1 MEKFNAFDHIYQ
13 ERKSTE
19 IKPWLVSLLI
29 ITLLLIF
36 LPWTQNI
43 RSKGNIT
50 SIYQEQKPQKIY
62 SPIAGKISKWW
73 VREGDT
79 VRAGDTLAKIT
90 EIKGEYLDPNLISR
104 TQQQL
109 TAKQGSLRF
118 YEQKV
123 QATTDQIQNLRRSLT
138 LKQNQVDNKIKQ
150 LQQKIT
156 GERAE
161 LEAAQNDY
169 NLSKDQFERNQ
180 KMYREGLISQTQ
192 YQQRN
197 VAMQNSL
204 AKKTTAENKVN
215 QTLQDIANA
224 QIELRGVD
232 QEYSEKINK
241 ADGERFQSLS
251 EVESNKGDI
260 AKLENLVTNYT
271 IRNGMYFIIA
281 PQSGQIIKATKS
293 GLGEII
299 KEGEDLLTIVP
310 DNNNVA
316 VEIFV
321 RPVDLPLVHAG
332 EEVRL
337 IFDGYPVIL
346 FAGGWPNQSFG
357 TFPGKIRAVENTI
370 NDEGL
375 FRVIVEEDPKGKR
388 WPKQLR
394 IGSGAQGIAL
404 LNDVPVWYELW
415 RNINGF
421 PPDYYQGKTAKK
433 DKNEK

>member
-109 TAKQGSLRF
+109 TAKEGSLKF

-123 QATTDQIQNLRRSLT
+123 QATNDQIQNLRRSLT

-204 AKKTTAENKVN
+204 AKKTPAENKVN

-421 PPDYYQGKTAKK
+421 PPDYYRGKTAKK

>member
-19 IKPWLVSLLI
+19 IKPWLISLLI

-109 TAKQGSLRF
+109 TAKMGSLRF

-123 QATTDQIQNLRRSLT
+123 QATNDQIQNLKRSLT

-310 DNNNVA
+310 DNNDVA

-321 RPVDLPLVHAG
+321 RPVDLPLIHAG

-375 FRVIVEEDPKGKR
+375 FRVIVEEDLKGKR

-421 PPDYYQGKTAKK
+421 PPDYYRGKTAKK

>member
-1 MEKFNAFDHIYQ
+1 MEKFNSFDHIYL
-13 ERKSTE
+13 EGKSTPV
-19 IKPWLVSLLI
+19 KPWL
-29 ITLLLIF
+29 ITLLVLTLALIF

-43 RSKGNIT
+43 RSRGNIT
-50 SIYQEQKPQKIY
+50 SLFQEQKPQKIY
-62 SPIAGKISKWW
+62 SPIAGKITRWW
-73 VREGDT
+73 VKEGDT

-90 EIKGEYLDPNLISR
+90 EIKGEYLDPNLIAR
-104 TQQQL
+104 TQDQL
-109 TAKQGSLRF
+109 NAKVGSLNY
-118 YEQKV
+118 YEQKIL
-123 QATTDQIQNLRRSLT
+123 ATDAQIQNLKRSLT
-138 LKQNQVDNKIKQ
+138 LKQEQVGNKIKQ

-161 LEAAQNDY
+161 LEAAKNDY
-169 NLSKDQFERNQ
+169 ALAKDQFDRNQ

-192 YQQRN
+192 FQQRN
-197 VAMQNSL
+197 VAMQNAL
-204 AKKTTAENKVN
+204 AKNTTAENKVN

-224 QIELRGVD
+224 QIELGGID
-232 QEYSEKINK
+232 QEYREKINK
-241 ADGERFQSLS
+241 AESERFQSLGQ
-251 EVESNKGDI
+251 VETNKGDV

-281 PQSGQIIKATKS
+281 PQAGQIIQATKS

-310 DNNNVA
+310 NVNNVA

-321 RPVDLPLVHAG
+321 RPVDLPLIVRG

-370 NDEGL
+370 NDQGL
-375 FRVIVEEDPKGKR
+375 FRVIVEEDPQGKR

-394 IGSGAQGIAL
+394 IGAGAQGIAL

-421 PPDYYQGKTAKK
+421 PADYYRGKTAKK
-433 DKNEK
+433 EKNEK

>member
-109 TAKQGSLRF
+109 TAKEGSLRF

-421 PPDYYQGKTAKK
+421 PPDYYRGKTAKK

>member
-109 TAKQGSLRF
+109 TAKESSLKF

-123 QATTDQIQNLRRSLT
+123 QATNDQIQNLKRSLT

-224 QIELRGVD
+224 QIELRGID
-232 QEYSEKINK
+232 QEYNEKINK

-251 EVESNKGDI
+251 EVESNRGDI

-321 RPVDLPLVHAG
+321 RPVDLPLIHAG

-375 FRVIVEEDPKGKR
+375 FRVIVEEDLKGKR

-421 PPDYYQGKTAKK
+421 PPDYYRGKTAKK

>member
-1 MEKFNAFDHIYQ
+1 MEKFNSFDHIY
-13 ERKSTE
+13 EEGKGTAV
-19 IKPWLVSLLI
+19 KPWLY
-29 ITLLLIF
+29 TLLFLSLALIF

-43 RSKGNIT
+43 RSRGNIT
-50 SIYQEQKPQKIY
+50 SLFQEQKPQKIY
-62 SPIAGKISKWW
+62 SPIAGKISRWW
-73 VREGDT
+73 VKEGDT

-90 EIKGEYLDPNLISR
+90 EIKGEYLDPNLIAR
-104 TQQQL
+104 TQDQL
-109 TAKQGSLRF
+109 NAKVGSLSY
-118 YEQKV
+118 YEQKIL
-123 QATTDQIQNLRRSLT
+123 ATDAQIQNLKRSLT
-138 LKQNQVDNKIKQ
+138 LKQEQVGNKIKQ

-161 LEAAQNDY
+161 LEAAKNDY
-169 NLSKDQFERNQ
+169 ALAKDQFDRNQ

-192 YQQRN
+192 FQQRN
-197 VAMQNSL
+197 VAMQNAL
-204 AKKTTAENKVN
+204 AKNTTAENKVN

-224 QIELRGVD
+224 QIELGGID
-232 QEYSEKINK
+232 QEYREKINK
-241 ADGERFQSLS
+241 AESERFQSLGQ
-251 EVESNKGDI
+251 VETNKGDV
-260 AKLENLVTNYT
+260 AKLENMVTNYT

-281 PQSGQIIKATKS
+281 PQAGQIIQATKS

-310 DNNNVA
+310 NVNNVA

-321 RPVDLPLVHAG
+321 RPVDLPLIVRG

-370 NDEGL
+370 NEQGL
-375 FRVIVEEDPKGKR
+375 FRVIVEEDPQGKR

-394 IGSGAQGIAL
+394 IGAGAQGIAL

-421 PPDYYQGKTAKK
+421 PADYYRGKTAKK
-433 DKNEK
+433 EKNEK

>member
-109 TAKQGSLRF
+109 TAKEGSLRF

-123 QATTDQIQNLRRSLT
+123 QATNDQIQNLKRSLT

-197 VAMQNSL
+197 IAMQNSL

-321 RPVDLPLVHAG
+321 RPVDLPLIHAG

-375 FRVIVEEDPKGKR
+375 FRVIVEEDFKGKR

-421 PPDYYQGKTAKK
+421 PPDYYRGKPAKK

>member
-215 QTLQDIANA
+215 QTLQDIANT

-421 PPDYYQGKTAKK
+421 PPDYYRGKTAKK

>member
-161 LEAAQNDY
+161 LDAAQNDY

-215 QTLQDIANA
+215 QTLQEIANA

-251 EVESNKGDI
+251 EVETNKGDI

-421 PPDYYQGKTAKK
+421 PPDYYRGKTAKK